1 MKKKFQIIKP
11 CEESWNNMQDLA
23 DGKFCDLCNKK
34 VLDLDKISSLEF
46 EELSKD
52 GDKIC
57 GKKSLLNQKFSS
69 VFLAFTLTSS
79 IFHYAQTTNQ
89 SLVQNVYQKNI
100 TINGNLISKAKRKI
114 ITGNISLVTLGKL
127 YTAKA
132 EENGNFTL
140 TFPEIVLTD
149 YNIVRI
155 DYTILDYD
163 NKNFTDYKSLILT
176 TNELLGKQDFEIEE
190 QYSLIGAV
198 VLTSEQP
205 PDYYFIDG
213 KKVGK
218 RKFEKIKKENPNFK
232 YLAFYDEVTVQK
244 LTKKSFIDNLYL
256 LFSN

>member
-1 MKKKFQIIKP
+1 MVMLP
-11 CEESWNNMQDLA
+11 T
-23 DGKFCDLCNKK
+23 DG
-34 VLDLDKISSLEF
+34 ISVW
-46 EELSKD
+46 K
-52 GDKIC
+52 
-57 GKKSLLNQKFSS
+57 
-69 VFLAFTLTSS
+69 AR
-79 IFHYAQTTNQ
+79 
-89 SLVQNVYQKNI
+89 
-100 TINGNLISKAKRKI
+100 ISQAKRKI

-140 TFPEIVLTD
+140 TFPERVLTD

-190 QYSLIGAV
+190 QYSMIGAV